1 MYQPKVWTVSVVPAR
16 ALGTSRVSSPMPGR
30 EPRPLGPRTGAP
42 GGGGGRSGAGLQA
55 LVGDGDGAGKVEAAV
70 VVAELDEDDVAGLD
84 EFEGGGP
91 VALGDVGVAGEA
103 ADGAVDD
110 VDLGGVEEV
119 GDGRA
124 PAPETVGAEAVAVA
138 DGGVADED
146 EGGELGVG
154 GAGEAEG
161 GFLSLGV
168 GLGAGW
174 GGGGSGGGLLGGEGE
189 DRQEAGEGGGEEGG
203 LGVGGAGHGD
213 SGYMG
218 VWGFV

>member
-1 MYQPKVWTVSVVPAR
+1 
-16 ALGTSRVSSPMPGR
+16 L
-30 EPRPLGPRTGAP
+30 L
-42 GGGGGRSGAGLQA
+42 A
-55 LVGDGDGAGKVEAAV
+55 LVGDGDGSGKVEAAV

-84 EFEGGGP
+84 DLKGGGP
-91 VALGDVGVAGEA
+91 VPLRDVGVAGEA

-110 VDLGGVEEV
+110 VDFGGVEEV

-124 PAPETVGAEAVAVA
+124 PTPETVGAEAVAVA

-161 GFLSLGV
+161 GFLGFGV
-168 GLGAGW
+168 GGLW
-174 GGGGSGGGLLGGEGE
+174 WCGLLGGLLRGEGE
-189 DRQEAGEGGGEEGG
+189 EGEEAGEGGGEEGG

-213 SGYMG
+213 SEYMR